1 MSEALQIL
9 TLISIWLSLLMSL
22 VTLSG
27 AVFFWLK
34 HSKLLVKI
42 TPLKRYPKVT
52 LVVPAHNE
60 ELVISK
66 TTQAILNLDRKS
78 VV

>member
-27 AVFFWLK
+27 AVFFG
-34 HSKLLVKI
+34 
-42 TPLKRYPKVT
+42 
-52 LVVPAHNE
+52 
-60 ELVISK
+60 
-66 TTQAILNLDRKS
+66 
-78 VV
+78 

>member
-27 AVFFWLK
+27 AVF
-34 HSKLLVKI
+34 LVKAQQV
-42 TPLKRYPKVT
+42 L
-52 LVVPAHNE
+52 
-60 ELVISK
+60 S
-66 TTQAILNLDRKS
+66 
-78 VV
+78 